1 MLKTFL
7 VLLLVSLG
15 AGQTRI
21 RPNQRPLLKSE
32 EIVIEASGIIEK
44 KGTSEK
50 AEVTPG
56 KAELT
61 PGKAEEALEKADD
74 DTSFMMANMSWTYD
88 IVQSS
93 GKFCPERDKCR

>member
-1 MLKTFL
+1 MRQMLKTFL

-15 AGQTRI
+15 AGQTRL
-21 RPNQRPLLKSE
+21 RPNQSPLQKSE

-44 KGTSEK
+44 GGTSEK

-56 KAELT
+56 KAE
-61 PGKAEEALEKADD
+61 EAPEKEDD
-74 DTSFMMANMSWTYD
+74 DTIFMMANMSWTYD

>member
-1 MLKTFL
+1 MRQMLKTFL
-7 VLLLVSLG
+7 VLMLVSLG
-15 AGQTRI
+15 VGQTRI
-21 RPNQRPLLKSE
+21 RPNQRPLQKSE

-44 KGTSEK
+44 EGTPEKAEK
-50 AEVTPG
+50 AEVTPE
-56 KAELT
+56 KTEET
-61 PGKAEEALEKADD
+61 PEKA